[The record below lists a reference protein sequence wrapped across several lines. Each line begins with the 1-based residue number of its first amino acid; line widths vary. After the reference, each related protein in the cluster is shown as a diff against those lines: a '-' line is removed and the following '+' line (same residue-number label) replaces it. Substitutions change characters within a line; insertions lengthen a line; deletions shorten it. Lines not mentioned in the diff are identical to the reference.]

1 MKKSNDNK
9 TIPLFDLKL
18 SARTKKEVAATL
30 DSGWL
35 TTGPRVK
42 KFEQAVAE
50 YLKVKHSVA
59 VNSAT
64 IGLQMVLTAIGAG
77 PGREVVTTPFTFV
90 GTIEAILLAG
100 ARPVFTDIEAQTLNL
115 DPDKIPP
122 CVNKHTAA
130 VMAVDIAGNPAD
142 YGRIASICNERDLP
156 LVADAAQ
163 SIAGLHKG
171 KSVPSHVDAAV
182 FSFYSTKNLTCGE
195 GGMVVSRHKE
205 LIDAVRLLSLH
216 GLTSGTLDRKKS
228 KKWRYDVKHLGF
240 KANMSDI
247 HAAVGLGELTAL
259 DEYQRKRTK
268 LAERYIKNLS
278 DLSELVAMPVPEQN
292 SAHSWHLFIGRLQ
305 LPTLTIDR
313 DRFIELMLKLG
324 VECGV
329 HYLPVFELSY
339 YRQALGIGPKQFPNA
354 ARAGKRVVSLPLYP
368 GLKLAEV
375 DYVCD
380 CVRTILLKNRK

>member
-1 MKKSNDNK
+1 MKKTDHK
-9 TIPLFDLKL
+9 KIIPLFDLKL
-18 SARTKKEVAATL
+18 SAKTKKEVVSTL

-35 TTGPRVK
+35 TTGPRVR

-59 VNSAT
+59 INSAT
-64 IGLQMVLTAIGAG
+64 IGLQMVMTAIGAG
-77 PGREVVTTPFTFV
+77 PGKEVITTPFTFV

-100 ARPVFTDIEAQTLNL
+100 ARPVFADIDAQTLNL
-115 DPDKIPP
+115 DPENIPP
-122 CVNKHTAA
+122 CTNKHTAA
-130 VMAVDIAGNPAD
+130 VMPVDIAGNPAD
-142 YGRIASICNERDLP
+142 YGRIVSVCNERDLP

-171 KSVPSHVDAAV
+171 KSVPGHVDAAV

-216 GLTSGTLDRKKS
+216 GLTSGTLDRKKN

-268 LAERYIKNLS
+268 LAERYLKNLS
-278 DLSELVAMPVPEQN
+278 DLSELVALPAAGEN
-292 SAHSWHLFIGRLQ
+292 STHGWHLFIARLQ
-305 LPTLTIDR
+305 TATLTIDR
-313 DRFIELMLKLG
+313 DRFIELMLERG

-339 YRQALGIGPKQFPNA
+339 YRQTLGIEPDNFPVA
-354 ARAGKRVVSLPLYP
+354 AQAGKQVVSLPLYP
-368 GLKLAEV
+368 GLKLSEV

-380 CVRTILLKNRK
+380 CLRTILLKHRK